1 VDKGGVIVFFA
12 VPGPEKKVTIPVNDF
27 WRKEIRVITSYYCG
41 PPDIIDAIK
50 LIEKRI
56 IEVDDMITH
65 RFPLKDIRE
74 SFRLVMDRGD
84 SLKVIIRPND

>member
-1 VDKGGVIVFFA
+1 M
-12 VPGPEKKVTIPVNDF
+12 
-27 WRKEIRVITSYYCG
+27 
-41 PPDIIDAIK
+41 
-50 LIEKRI
+50 

-74 SFRLVMDRGD
+74 SFRLVMDRKD